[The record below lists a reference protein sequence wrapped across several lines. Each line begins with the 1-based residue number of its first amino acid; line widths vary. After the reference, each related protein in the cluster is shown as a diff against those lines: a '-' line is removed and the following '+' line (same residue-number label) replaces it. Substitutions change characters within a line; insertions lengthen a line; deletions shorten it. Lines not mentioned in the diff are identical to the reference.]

1 MSAAREAFVLP
12 LMFLT
17 VALLGG
23 IRTGDATVRL
33 LAPPLVALVSAIL
46 LVGCLVRAGA
56 LSPARL
62 INERRSLLENASG
75 AVVMVTLVAAAAQIF
90 NLLTPEH
97 GLLYLVFSVFFL
109 VQLLTTMTSVPGR
122 RGLLRGLAV
131 LFGCAFLLRYVAL
144 ESLYSPD
151 PGTAKRVLTALMQG
165 VTLGSLQYAAN
176 TPATGYAALLAV
188 TLFLCGLVMLPCSPQ
203 AEDVHRRRLP
213 PAADGMIVA
222 LVLLC
227 VSGSGCKER
236 PRDPGQPN
244 PVTKDK
250 TAASPREKQSAGAI
264 ELRERALRAARVWR
278 SPATAI
284 RRVDFAENPPGTD
297 SFRTADVVSCRFV
310 LDPVG
315 GTTPKFN
322 CELKGGEIVKVKYG
336 AANPELEAEVAAS
349 RLLSAL
355 GFGSDRMYIVRG
367 VRCFGCPPFPF
378 QALKCLADTGLVGAC
393 LPGGLDFNR
402 SVDFD
407 PAAVERAMEGTRIE
421 GIKDQGWAWYELSR
435 IDPDDGGSPRAE
447 VDALRLMAVFL
458 AHWDNKAE
466 NQRLVCLPGGQR
478 ADGSCTR
485 PFALVH
491 DLGATFGPY
500 KVDLPNWQAT
510 PMWVDPRACRISM
523 KTLPFGGA
531 TFPDV
536 QVSEEG
542 RRLVVSLLEQLSD
555 DQIRDLFTVSR
566 ITRLDTLSARAR
578 NVEAWLAAFRDKIR
592 QLREG
597 GPCPAAPAIT
607 APPA

>member
-12 LMFLT
+12 LVFLT

-23 IRTGDATVRL
+23 VRTGGNVRL
-33 LAPPLVALVSAIL
+33 LAPLPVALVSAIL
-46 LVGCLVRAGA
+46 LLGCLVRAGA

-62 INERRSLLENASG
+62 ISEKRSPLENASG
-75 AVVMVTLVAAAAQIF
+75 AVVFLTLVAASAQIF
-90 NLLTPEH
+90 SLLTPEH
-97 GLLYLVFSVFFL
+97 GLLHLVFSVFFL
-109 VQLLTTMTSVPGR
+109 VQLLTTMTSAPGR

-131 LFGCAFLLRYVAL
+131 LFGSAFLLRYVAL

-151 PGTAKRVLTALMQG
+151 PGTAKRVLTAMIQG
-165 VTLGSLQYAAN
+165 VTLGSLQYEAN

-188 TLFLCGLVMLPCSPQ
+188 TLFLWGLVMLPYRSE
-203 AEDVHRRRLP
+203 AKDVHRRQLP
-213 PAADGMIVA
+213 PAGNGMIVA

-227 VSGSGCKER
+227 IAGSGCSGR
-236 PRDPGQPN
+236 PRDPGQSN
-244 PVTKDK
+244 PVTNDE
-250 TAASPREKQSAGAI
+250 TPASPSKKQAPGAM

-278 SPATAI
+278 SPATPIPA
-284 RRVDFAENPPGTD
+284 VDFADNPGGKV
-297 SFRTADVVSCRFV
+297 SFGAAESVSCRFV

-322 CELKGGEIVKVKYG
+322 CELKGGEVVKVKYG
-336 AANPELEAEVAAS
+336 SANPELEAEVAAS

-355 GFGSDRMYIVRG
+355 GFGSDQMYVVRA
-367 VRCFGCPPFPF
+367 VRCFGCPRFPF
-378 QALKCLADTGLVGAC
+378 RALKCLADTGLVGAC
-393 LPGGLDFNR
+393 LPGGLDFNHA
-402 SVDFD
+402 VDFD
-407 PAAVERAMEGTRIE
+407 PAAIERAMEGTRIE

-435 IDPDDGGSPRAE
+435 IDPAHGGSPRAE

-458 AHWDNKAE
+458 AHWDNKAG

-500 KVDLPNWQAT
+500 KVDLPNWRAT
-510 PMWVDPRACRISM
+510 PMWVDPGACRISM

-542 RRLVVSLLEQLSD
+542 RRLVLSLLEQLSD
-555 DQIRDLFTVSR
+555 EQIRDLFTVSR

-578 NVEAWLAAFRDKIR
+578 NAEAWLAAFRDKIR

-597 GPCPAAPAIT
+597 GPCPPARELT
-607 APPA
+607 SPPA